1 MITLDIATNVADTL
15 HDSLGQ
21 YKVLSHVA
29 TTLLGPKRLSTF
41 YQNPTNPPIFLGGMA
56 TLHYVYVALCKNTT
70 EH

>member
-29 TTLLGPKRLSTF
+29 TTLMGLNRLKAICMSIWENIHLLL
-41 YQNPTNPPIFLGGMA
+41 YMRSINDID
-56 TLHYVYVALCKNTT
+56 
-70 EH
+70 